1 MIPKGLLVLLAVL
14 ALGGAVGVWAGDGSG
29 GETTTTTS
37 SAPSTTITSTSPAG
51 TGAGTASAAG
61 VTVKSAPGAVTTA
74 TTPGHPAR
82 SSELTLV
89 ILLLGVAL
97 VFGIAGLSSG
107 RITRLDFPGGGGFTL
122 GTEAQ
127 AQVSGHVAQ
136 NFTDPASAQRAYE
149 LAVALLRERKGE
161 VRVDALPDE
170 TVKQV
175 VSEATAAVK
184 AGSPPPQ
191 PAKGDDGF

>member
-1 MIPKGLLVLLAVL
+1 VIPKGLLALIAVL

-29 GETTTTTS
+29 GKTTTTTN
-37 SAPSTTITSTSPAG
+37 SAPSTTTTNTTPAAGG
-51 TGAGTASAAG
+51 TGAAG
-61 VTVKSAPGAVTTA
+61 VTVTAVPGAVTTA

-107 RITRLDFPGGGGFTL
+107 RITGLNLPGGGGFTL

-127 AQVSGHVAQ
+127 AQVSGRLAQ
-136 NFTDPASAQRAYE
+136 NFEDPADAQRAYK
-149 LAVALLRERKGE
+149 LAVGLLKERKGE
-161 VRVDALPDE
+161 VRVDTLSDE
-170 TVKQV
+170 TAKQV

-184 AGSPPPQ
+184 AGGPPAQ
-191 PAKGDDGF
+191 SG